1 MLPCMSVKLKQGFK
15 TMYMNARDFF
25 LCCTVVL
32 IWKKP
37 TLIVV

>member
-25 LCCTVVL
+25 YVVQL
-32 IWKKP
+32 Y
-37 TLIVV
+37 